1 MEDECYLCGSDK
13 YHTRVSVID
22 WTNKMKICW
31 GCEEKINKGMEMM
44 TVYKKCRIEIAH
56 RIDGHAT
63 CGKVHGHS
71 IDIVVGIRGRL
82 HLKTGMVMDF
92 KTIKHY
98 IKKEV
103 VDRFDHAF
111 LNDTLPI
118 PTAEYLALY
127 IFKKL
132 TFAGLNVVVVRV
144 HETENNYVEYKGPKD
159 V

>member
-1 MEDECYLCGSDK
+1 MEDECYICGSDE
-13 YHTRVSVID
+13 YHTRVVD
-22 WTNKMKICW
+22 WPIRLNICW
-31 GCEEKINKGMEMM
+31 NCEEEINVNTEM

-56 RIDGHAT
+56 RIDGHET

-71 IDIVVGIRGRL
+71 IDIVVGIRGGMGL
-82 HLKTGMVMDF
+82 LSGMVIDF

-98 IKKEV
+98 IQKEV
-103 VDRFDHAF
+103 IDRFDHTF

-118 PTAEYLALY
+118 PTAEYLAFY

-132 TFAGLNVVVVRV
+132 QSRSLNVVMVRV